1 MRSSRS
7 AYSRRSFMKHTIA
20 VAATVPMLSQMAMA
34 ANRSVHVFNWDT
46 YIGPNTLEEFT
57 KATGVEVKY
66 DLFADNSELF
76 ARLRNGN
83 PGYDV
88 ICPSNDFVERMIK
101 ADMLTPIDH
110 AKIPNFK
117 NYDPRFQDASFD
129 PGRKFS
135 LTYFWGTIGVG
146 YRTSKFKDAAPNS
159 WAQLMGP
166 ESAAHKGK
174 ISWMSDPV
182 RVINH
187 ALKLNGASLNTT
199 DAAEIEKA
207 VQLLLANKANVRTLA
222 GDNGQDL
229 ILSNEVD
236 LAMEYNGDMLQVK
249 AEDDD
254 INYVVP
260 KEGAELWQD
269 CWAIPKGG
277 PDVEAAHEFINYILS
292 AQVHADIAKEVNY
305 ALPNAEAIKLMPEEY
320 QKNSIIFPAE
330 EVLKAC
336 ETPRYLG
343 EEIAKMKAD
352 GMTRV
357 RAG

>member
-1 MRSSRS
+1 MRSYRS
-7 AYSRRSFMKHTIA
+7 SYSRRSFIKHSLT
-20 VAATVPMLSQMAMA
+20 VAATVPLMSQMAFA
-34 ANRSVHVFNWDT
+34 AERSVHVLNWDT
-46 YIGPNTLEEFT
+46 YIGPQTLEQFT

-88 ICPSNDFVERMIK
+88 ICPSNDFIERMIQS
-101 ADMLTPIDH
+101 DMLAPIDH
-110 AKIPNFK
+110 SKVPNFA

-129 PGRKFS
+129 PGRQFS
-135 LTYFWGTIGVG
+135 MTYFWGTIGIG
-146 YRTSKFKDAAPNS
+146 FRNS
-159 WAQLMGP
+159 QFATPPDSWGLLMGP
-166 ESAAHKGK
+166 ESKVHAGK

-187 ALKLNGASLNTT
+187 ALKLNGHSLNTT
-199 DAAEIEKA
+199 DPAEIEKA
-207 VQLLLANKANVRTLA
+207 IQTLLAAKGNVRTLA

-229 ILSNEVD
+229 LLSTEVD

-254 INYVVP
+254 LNYVVP

-277 PDVEAAHEFINYILS
+277 PDLAAAHEFINYVLD

-305 ALPNAEAIKLMPEEY
+305 ALPNAAAIALMPEDY
-320 QKNSIIFPAE
+320 RTNSIIFPADD
-330 EVLKAC
+330 VLKSC

-343 EEIAKMKAD
+343 EDIAKLKSD